1 MSPTNAVL
9 IVAHPGHE
17 LLLHHWLEQVRPRVY
32 ALTDGSGADQAAR
45 TAGARA
51 VLTAAGAE
59 AGDVFGQASD
69 RAWYRALTDRDPSP
83 LLEAAGAIL
92 ADARRL
98 RPALIVSDAVE
109 GYNPMHDLAAGLAEA
124 VCAALAAEGAAVEH
138 LVYPTVGDAPLGVVR
153 SLTRLDEAAVE
164 RKLAAARA
172 QPALRTELEAY
183 LERVG
188 AGVACEE
195 LFRPGPAPAPDW
207 RPRYEELG
215 RRRVASGRYSEA
227 IESRR
232 HVLPMLDA
240 LRAWSIG
247 VAAADDDR
255 LDPIPPARA
264 GGRWS

>member
-1 MSPTNAVL
+1 MCSTVAPSP
-9 IVAHPGHE
+9 
-17 LLLHHWLEQVRPRVY
+17 
-32 ALTDGSGADQAAR
+32 
-45 TAGARA
+45 ARA
-51 VLTAAGAE
+51 AQT
-59 AGDVFGQASD
+59 
-69 RAWYRALTDRDPSP
+69 
-83 LLEAAGAIL
+83 
-92 ADARRL
+92 
-98 RPALIVSDAVE
+98 
-109 GYNPMHDLAAGLAEA
+109 
-124 VCAALAAEGAAVEH
+124 VEH
-138 LVYPTVGDAPLGVVR
+138 MVYPTVGGAPLGAVR
-153 SLTRLDEAAVE
+153 SRMQLDAAALE

-227 IESRR
+227 IEYRR